1 MVIVKLDVNIESSNT
16 NSYSCD
22 MIMVILSIDKNRY
35 FDYNI
40 KIDIAF
46 WIITAKKILVK
57 DLTNA

>member
-1 MVIVKLDVNIESSNT
+1 MVKLDVNIESSNI

-22 MIMVILSIDKNRY
+22 MIMIILSIDKNRY

-46 WIITAKKILVK
+46 
-57 DLTNA
+57 